1 MAEED
6 QSLREGLECME
17 EKLAK
22 EHVSELAQNVKS
34 VAVEKEKE
42 LEEIKKI
49 EEEKEKN
56 ANPE

>member
-49 EEEKEKN
+49 EEEQ
-56 ANPE
+56 